1 MNHGIS
7 TKNTVKSL
15 ADRVSSQITITL
27 DSHSDTGL
35 PTYYQLGIG
44 QGLYMI
50 GRKHT
55 DGSID
60 HKTFEYRLCN
70 VAHIAYVEGFKE
82 LKL

>member
-1 MNHGIS
+1 MNHSS
-7 TKNTVKSL
+7 TAKRAA
-15 ADRVSSQITITL
+15 ADRVRTQITITL
-27 DSHSDTGL
+27 DSHSDAGF

-50 GRKHT
+50 GRKHA

-70 VAHIAYVEGFKE
+70 IDHIEHVEGFKE
-82 LKL
+82 LKF